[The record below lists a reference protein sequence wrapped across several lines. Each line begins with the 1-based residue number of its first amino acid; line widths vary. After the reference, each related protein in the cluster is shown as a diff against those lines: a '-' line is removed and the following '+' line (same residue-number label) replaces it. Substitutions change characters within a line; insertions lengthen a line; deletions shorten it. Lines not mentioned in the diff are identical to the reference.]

1 MNESMAKKDLFH
13 KLSYTEQLEEILEK
27 KTFSADCKNLLLS
40 MLYKIDTSYND
51 YETVKRMVDPKKQ
64 VIEDILNIIKDCN
77 DIKLVSSAKMEQFK
91 KKNIKFKVDQQKK
104 KIETEQNE
112 NAMLNAIYSLPIE
125 KKVYLDEEH
134 SAIRNSLP
142 FILEKGKSMNRA
154 EIIRDFDAWSWN
166 TTFSEIP
173 NIESNLIYQNLQMLL
188 GKKYLEEWMEL
199 ENTKNSLEMLS
210 NKLSAILEKK
220 EAQEFLYLIFKV
232 SIIVCSEN
240 DMKEKKRI
248 KEEFIWNTKELK
260 RLNDTVKL
268 VKESSNIKTKAIQ
281 EIEKIDKT
289 LNDKKLFEKELK
301 RINAKEEELRILTPD
316 DLEIRL
322 NRQRRKLENQIKE
335 ANKMLYV
342 KQYMAVKSQIIKEND
357 LLKTIEETDK
367 KEEYILKTQ
376 KYFIKGITE
385 KILLEENKK
394 QIIDLMYIFR
404 YYEFLPYFSE
414 KYIKDVEE
422 LKQII
427 SKTEDILIDK
437 LMEFKIVNKLS
448 GNKEF
453 DKNIIKNIFSMRM
466 INLENINI
474 EFVDSNE
481 VIFYDVETIE
491 KKFAIENEGIKLK
504 YNKKIKLFD

>member
-1 MNESMAKKDLFH
+1 MAKKDLFH

-77 DIKLVSSAKMEQFK
+77 DIKLISSAKMEQFK
-91 KKNIKFKVDQQKK
+91 KKNIRFKVDQQKK

-112 NAMLNAIYSLPIE
+112 NAMLNALYNLPIE

-173 NIESNLIYQNLQMLL
+173 NIEANLIYQNLQMLL
-188 GKKYLEEWMEL
+188 GKKFLEEWMKL
-199 ENTKNSLEMLS
+199 ENTKNSLEMLN
-210 NKLSAILEKK
+210 NKLNEILEKK
-220 EAQEFLYLIFKV
+220 EAEEFLYLIFKL
-232 SIIVCSEN
+232 SIITCSEN
-240 DMKEKKRI
+240 DTKEKKRI

-268 VKESSNIKTKAIQ
+268 VKESSSIKAKAIQ

-301 RINAKEEELRILTPD
+301 RINAKETEFRILTPD
-316 DLEIRL
+316 DLETRL
-322 NRQRRKLENQIKE
+322 NRQRKKLENRIKE
-335 ANKMLYV
+335 ANNMLYV
-342 KQYMAVKSQIIKEND
+342 KQYMAVKSKIMKEND
-357 LLKTIEETDK
+357 LLKTIEEADK
-367 KEEYILKTQ
+367 KEEYILKIQ
-376 KYFIKGITE
+376 KYFLKGITS

-394 QIIDLMYIFR
+394 QIIDLMYILR
-404 YYEFLPYFSE
+404 YYEFLPYFNE

-422 LKQII
+422 LKEII

-437 LMEFKIVNKLS
+437 LIEFKIANKIS

-453 DKNIIKNIFSMRM
+453 DKNIIKKIFNMRM

-474 EFVDSNE
+474 EFVNNNE

-491 KKFAIENEGIKLK
+491 KKYAIENEGIKLK
-504 YNKKIKLFD
+504 YNKKVKLFD

>member
-1 MNESMAKKDLFH
+1 MAKKDLFH

-51 YETVKRMVDPKKQ
+51 YETVKRMVDPKRQ

-77 DIKLVSSAKMEQFK
+77 EIKLISSAKMEQFK
-91 KKNIKFKVDQQKK
+91 NIRFKVDQQKK

-112 NAMLNAIYSLPIE
+112 NAMLNALYNLPIE

-142 FILEKGKSMNRA
+142 FILEKGKSINRA

-173 NIESNLIYQNLQMLL
+173 NIEANLIYQNLQMLL
-188 GKKYLEEWMEL
+188 GKEFLEEWMKL
-199 ENTKNSLEMLS
+199 ENTKNSLEMLN
-210 NKLSAILEKK
+210 NKLNEILERK
-220 EAQEFLYLIFKV
+220 ESEEFLFLIFKL
-232 SIIVCSEN
+232 SIIICSEN
-240 DMKEKKRI
+240 DTKEKKRL
-248 KEEFIWNTKELK
+248 KEEFIWNAKELK

-268 VKESSNIKTKAIQ
+268 VKESSSIKAKAIQ

-301 RINAKEEELRILTPD
+301 RINAKETDFRILTPD
-316 DLEIRL
+316 DLEVRL
-322 NRQRRKLENQIKE
+322 NRQRKKLENRIKE
-335 ANKMLYV
+335 ANNMLYV
-342 KQYMAVKSQIIKEND
+342 KQYMAVKAKIMKEND
-357 LLKTIEETDK
+357 LLKTIEETEK
-367 KEEYILKTQ
+367 KEEYILKIQ
-376 KYFIKGITE
+376 KYFIKGITS

-394 QIIDLMYIFR
+394 QIIDLMYILR
-404 YYEFLPYFSE
+404 YYEFLPYFGE
-414 KYIKDVEE
+414 KYINDIEE

-427 SKTEDILIDK
+427 NKTEDILINK

-448 GNKEF
+448 GDKEF
-453 DKNIIKNIFSMRM
+453 DKSIIKRIFRIRM

-474 EFVDSNE
+474 EFVNNNE

-491 KKFAIENEGIKLK
+491 KKFEIENEGIKLK

>member
-1 MNESMAKKDLFH
+1 MAKKDLFH

-51 YETVKRMVDPKKQ
+51 YETVKRMVDPKRQ

-77 DIKLVSSAKMEQFK
+77 EIKLISSAKMEQFK
-91 KKNIKFKVDQQKK
+91 KKNIRFKVDQQKK

-112 NAMLNAIYSLPIE
+112 NAMLNALYNLPIE

-142 FILEKGKSMNRA
+142 FILEKGKSINRA

-173 NIESNLIYQNLQMLL
+173 NIEANLIYQNLQMLL
-188 GKKYLEEWMEL
+188 GKEFLEEWMKL
-199 ENTKNSLEMLS
+199 ENTKNSLEMLN
-210 NKLSAILEKK
+210 NKLNEILERK
-220 EAQEFLYLIFKV
+220 ESEEFLFLIFKL
-232 SIIVCSEN
+232 SIIICSEN
-240 DMKEKKRI
+240 DTKEKKRL
-248 KEEFIWNTKELK
+248 KEEFIWNAKELK

-268 VKESSNIKTKAIQ
+268 VKESSSIKAKAIQ

-301 RINAKEEELRILTPD
+301 RINAKETDFRILTPD
-316 DLEIRL
+316 DLEVRL
-322 NRQRRKLENQIKE
+322 NRQRKKLENRIKE
-335 ANKMLYV
+335 ANNMLYV
-342 KQYMAVKSQIIKEND
+342 KQYMAVKAKIMKEND
-357 LLKTIEETDK
+357 LLKTIEETEK
-367 KEEYILKTQ
+367 KEEYILKIQ
-376 KYFIKGITE
+376 KYFIKGITS

-394 QIIDLMYIFR
+394 QIIDLMYILR
-404 YYEFLPYFSE
+404 YYEFLPYFGE
-414 KYIKDVEE
+414 KYINDIEE

-427 SKTEDILIDK
+427 NKTEDILINK

-448 GNKEF
+448 GDKEF
-453 DKNIIKNIFSMRM
+453 DKSIIKRIFRIRM

-474 EFVDSNE
+474 EFVNNNE

-491 KKFAIENEGIKLK
+491 KKFEIENEGIKLK

>member
-1 MNESMAKKDLFH
+1 MAKKDLFH

-40 MLYKIDTSYND
+40 MLYKIETSYND

-77 DIKLVSSAKMEQFK
+77 EIKFVSSAKMEQFK

-112 NAMLNAIYSLPIE
+112 NAMLNALYSLPIE
-125 KKVYLDEEH
+125 KKVYLDEDH

-142 FILEKGKSMNRA
+142 YILEKGKSMNRA

-166 TTFSEIP
+166 TTFSEIA
-173 NIESNLIYQNLQMLL
+173 NIECNLIYQNLQMLL
-188 GKKYLEEWMEL
+188 GKEFLEDWMKL

-210 NKLSAILEKK
+210 NKLNEILEKK
-220 EAQEFLYLIFKV
+220 EAEEFLNLIFKL
-232 SIIVCSEN
+232 SIITCSES
-240 DMKEKKRI
+240 DAKEKKRL
-248 KEEFIWNTKELK
+248 KEEFAWNTKELK

-268 VKESSNIKTKAIQ
+268 VKESSSIKAKAIQ
-281 EIEKIDKT
+281 QIEKIDKT

-301 RINAKEEELRILTPD
+301 KINEKETEFRILTPD
-316 DLEIRL
+316 DLENRL

-335 ANKMLYV
+335 ANNMLYV
-342 KQYMAVKSQIIKEND
+342 KQYMAVKSKIIREND

-367 KEEYILKTQ
+367 KEEYILKIQ
-376 KYFIKGITE
+376 KYFIKGMKS

-394 QIIDLMYIFR
+394 EIIDLMYILR
-404 YYEFLPYFSE
+404 YYEFLPYFNE
-414 KYIKDVEE
+414 IYIKDVEE
-422 LKQII
+422 LKGMI

-437 LMEFKIVNKLS
+437 LMELKIVNRIS
-448 GNKEF
+448 SNKEF
-453 DKNIIKNIFSMRM
+453 DIELIKKIFSIRM
-466 INLENINI
+466 VNLENINI
-474 EFVDSNE
+474 EFVDNNE

-491 KKFAIENEGIKLK
+491 KKFIIENEGTKLK
-504 YNKKIKLFD
+504 YNKKIKMFV